1 MAAPYLCFFKPLFF
15 RLAQLFAC
23 LIFGQLLLFGLWV
36 QAAQPVQ
43 DPTEMAVIFETMVH
57 MRWTP
62 PVEERLHYAQ
72 LLVKALEQA
81 RITLLRDQYV
91 VMVDRSPLVQAV
103 FIYWSPVIGEPLFIG
118 SSPASTGRPGR
129 FDYFET
135 PLGVFEHSLDSLD
148 FRAEGTKNEF
158 GIKGYGDKGMRVYD
172 FGWQLANKGWGNR
185 SPSIMRLQMH
195 ATDPVFLEGR
205 LGSAQ
210 SKGCIRIPASLNR
223 LIDLYGL
230 LDADYEKSLLG
241 GMSWWMLHPN
251 RQPTPWS
258 GRYLIVVE
266 SLRSERPA
274 WVVASGK

>member
-1 MAAPYLCFFKPLFF
+1 MA
-15 RLAQLFAC
+15 
-23 LIFGQLLLFGLWV
+23 
-36 QAAQPVQ
+36 
-43 DPTEMAVIFETMVH
+43 TIFEAVVDKRLTL
-57 MRWTP
+57 

-72 LLVKALEQA
+72 LLVDALEQA
-81 RITLLRDQYV
+81 GITLLRDQYV
-91 VMVDRSPLVQAV
+91 VMVDRSPLVQAT
-103 FIYWSPVIGEPLFIG
+103 FIYWSPLAGVPLFIG
-118 SSPASTGRPGR
+118 ASPASTGRPGR

-135 PLGVFEHSLDSLD
+135 PLGVFEHSLGSLD

-158 GIKGYGDKGMRVYD
+158 GIRGYGNKGARVYD

-195 ATDPVFLEGR
+195 ATDPDFLEGL

-210 SKGCIRIPASLNR
+210 SKGCIRIPASLNQ

-230 LDADYEKSLLG
+230 LDADYEQSLLEG
-241 GMSWWMLHPN
+241 KSWWMLHPD

-266 SLRSERPA
+266 TLRTERPA
-274 WVVASGK
+274 WAAASGK